1 MKIIIKI
8 KIAINNLLF
17 KIMNLNMYNINR
29 RKFLE
34 FFGCSCCSLVLPS
47 CTTVPITDRKQLSI
61 IPEAKINRQAAV
73 AYEKFRSKAKLI
85 SSGPQL
91 NEVIKIGK
99 KIENA
104 VSSFFKTKDETDP
117 TRNFQWDYILVKNDK
132 VANAWCMPGGK
143 IAVYTGLLKITKNTN
158 ALSIVMGHEIAHAV
172 AKHSV
177 ERASQAMTINL
188 GTTVADIFL
197 GGAINRTRN
206 TIGQNTGMDI
216 FRIGIF
222 NPFGRKQETEAD
234 YLGLIFSSLAGYDI
248 RESVKLWQRMSDK
261 NKGKEPPAFLSTH
274 PSSKKRIENL
284 NNWINEVIIKYP
296 PIKI

>member
-1 MKIIIKI
+1 
-8 KIAINNLLF
+8 
-17 KIMNLNMYNINR
+17 MYNINR
-29 RKFLE
+29 RKFLGL
-34 FFGCSCCSLVLPS
+34 FGCSCCSLILPS
-47 CTTVPITDRKQLSI
+47 CSTVPITDRKQLTI
-61 IPEAKINRQAAV
+61 IPESKINSQAAA
-73 AYEKFRSKAKLI
+73 AYEKFRAKAKLI
-85 SSGPQL
+85 KSGPQL
-91 NEVIKIGK
+91 KEVIEIGK
-99 KIENA
+99 RIEVS
-104 VSSFFKTKDETDP
+104 VSSFFENKNEQDP
-117 TRNFQWDYILVKNDK
+117 TRNFGWDYLLVDNDK

-177 ERASQAMTINL
+177 ERASQAMTINI
-188 GTTVADIFL
+188 GAQVADIFL

-248 RESVKLWQRMSDK
+248 RESVKLWERMAEK

-274 PSSKKRIENL
+274 PASAKRIENL
-284 NNWINEVIIKYP
+284 RNWINKVMIEYP
-296 PIKI
+296 PIKA